1 MCSHIIAQRNVF
13 INTETMNFGDGSQWR
28 VSVPPAPFTIKGN
41 QRMKLTLMNLEVR
54 KNWYEINQTNGTF
67 FLQVHTTIIGNP
79 AEIFI
84 PCIIPPG
91 SYRYFAAGASAT
103 SGSSAAQTYTLTSS
117 YAYGTL
123 NLIDAIK
130 YAVDKAILVANN
142 GGIMTDWTGTKNVNN
157 NNYTSLGVFSTAT
170 SAVSWNA
177 VTRKFTITLPSIARA
192 STTVDFV
199 FAQMKSD
206 ILVGGSNVPTNFG
219 FNPFVNNSNPLYS
232 NWSFQDSHEIL
243 GGVPTRDNTI
253 TYGAAPY
260 MVAGLTK
267 DSTGLIFTSTY
278 VAQLNSLEGL
288 YLRIYSSSTNNYASP
303 SLDRDSGN
311 LTALAPTSILARI
324 PISAAT
330 YDDVNE
336 VISYQDPGA
345 QVFSTYIESKF
356 LESLNL
362 SLTDDKSRPISEVA
376 SGESKVGTISYK
388 FTLKWEVEQLE
399 FSASSAP
406 ASIDVQAT
414 LSPVGFVSP
423 LLGMNDFGS
432 TNIKHNKSYKSSF
445 TPMNGNKV
453 GAQ

>member
-1 MCSHIIAQRNVF
+1 
-13 INTETMNFGDGSQWR
+13 
-28 VSVPPAPFTIKGN
+28 
-41 QRMKLTLMNLEVR
+41 
-54 KNWYEINQTNGTF
+54 
-67 FLQVHTTIIGNP
+67 
-79 AEIFI
+79 
-84 PCIIPPG
+84 
-91 SYRYFAAGASAT
+91 
-103 SGSSAAQTYTLTSS
+103 
-117 YAYGTL
+117 
-123 NLIDAIK
+123 
-130 YAVDKAILVANN
+130 
-142 GGIMTDWTGTKNVNN
+142 MTDWTGTKNVNN
-157 NNYTSLGVFSTAT
+157 NNYTGLAVFSSAT
-170 SAVSWNA
+170 STVSWNA

-206 ILVGGSNVPTNFG
+206 ILVGGSNVPLNFG
-219 FNPFVNNSNPLYS
+219 FNPFTNNSSALYS

-253 TYGAAPY
+253 TYSSAPY
-260 MVAGLTK
+260 MVAGLNK

-311 LTALAPTSILARI
+311 LTTLAPTSILARI

-388 FTLKWEVEQLE
+388 FTLKWEVE
-399 FSASSAP
+399 
-406 ASIDVQAT
+406 
-414 LSPVGFVSP
+414 
-423 LLGMNDFGS
+423 
-432 TNIKHNKSYKSSF
+432 H
-445 TPMNGNKV
+445 
-453 GAQ
+453 GA